1 MAKQKFNNSVI
12 RSVIDKNKSKREVI
26 QLSIKIDSKL
36 DRALIKLSSALNI
49 SKNKLI
55 EETLLASGIIR
66 EVEENYHD

>member
-1 MAKQKFNNSVI
+1 MAKQKLNNSVI
-12 RSVIDKNKSKREVI
+12 RNVIEKNKSKREVI

-36 DRALIKLSSALNI
+36 DKALIKLSSALNI

-55 EETLLASGIIR
+55 EETLLESGIIR